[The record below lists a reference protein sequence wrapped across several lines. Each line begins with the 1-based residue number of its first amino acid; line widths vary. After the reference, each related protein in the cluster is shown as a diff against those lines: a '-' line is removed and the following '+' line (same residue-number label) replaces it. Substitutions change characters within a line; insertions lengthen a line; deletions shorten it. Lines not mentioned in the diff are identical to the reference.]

1 MLLVTLA
8 VSREMIKR
16 VFFIFQYSLDP
27 EKRESLPLSFTFH
40 SLFLTFSFLFEVP
53 LHIQTFSQSANT
65 PIPSVISFKRKETWR
80 FFTSSPTDK
89 MQHSTNTQNPLL
101 RWNKS
106 LKCLVHRISTT
117 QISFSTARAP
127 SPLSWTIRLSSIST
141 PSLTVTQTSREL
153 QRILLRHGI
162 TFRIA
167 RGRPS
172 LIANEHSLKM
182 LFGKSHIHSNASED
196 SKDGEPLKNRRTSLP

>member
-8 VSREMIKR
+8 VSREIKR
-16 VFFIFQYSLDP
+16 VFFIFQDSLDP

-65 PIPSVISFKRKETWR
+65 PIPSAISFKRKETWR

-101 RWNKS
+101 RRTSKDPSPSWNNLS
-106 LKCLVHRISTT
+106 NCSRT
-117 QISFSTARAP
+117 SFS
-127 SPLSWTIRLSSIST
+127 
-141 PSLTVTQTSREL
+141 SR
-153 QRILLRHGI
+153 QRILPQDVVRQ
-162 TFRIA
+162 
-167 RGRPS
+167 
-172 LIANEHSLKM
+172 
-182 LFGKSHIHSNASED
+182 KSHTFE
-196 SKDGEPLKNRRTSLP
+196 R